1 MENAL
6 SDLLDEIEAEQSLPS
21 RYLGLSWKKLS
32 LFSFIVIIS
41 GVYIG
46 IILFGENSLQV
57 LLNLEEYEN
66 FLAQEISTLKI
77 ENSSLQ
83 KELFELN
90 ELDPDS
96 N

>member
-1 MENAL
+1 MSE
-6 SDLLDEIEAEQSLPS
+6 LLDEIQAEQSLPK
-21 RYLGLSWKKLS
+21 RYFGLGWDRLI
-32 LFSFIVIIS
+32 LFSIIVILS

-46 IILFGENSLQV
+46 VILFGENSLQV

-66 FLAQEISTLKI
+66 FLQTEVTNLKT
-77 ENSSLQ
+77 ENASLQ

>member
-1 MENAL
+1 M
-6 SDLLDEIEAEQSLPS
+6 SDLLDEIEAEQSLPA
-21 RYLGLSWKKLS
+21 RYFGLSWQRLGI
-32 LFSFIVIIS
+32 LALIVVFSGI
-41 GVYIG
+41 YIG

-57 LLNLEEYEN
+57 LLNLEEYES
-66 FLAQEISTLKI
+66 FLYEEVRELKS
-77 ENSSLQ
+77 ENANLQ

>member
-1 MENAL
+1 MSE
-6 SDLLDEIEAEQSLPS
+6 LLDEIEAEQSLPK
-21 RYLGLSWKKLS
+21 RYFGLSWKRLS
-32 LFSFIVIIS
+32 LFALIVVLS
-41 GVYIG
+41 GIYIG
-46 IILFGENSLQV
+46 VILFGQNSLEV

-66 FLAQEISTLKI
+66 FLQSEVSTLKV
-77 ENSSLQ
+77 ENASLQ

>member
-1 MENAL
+1 M
-6 SDLLDEIEAEQSLPS
+6 SDLLDEIDAEQSLPK
-21 RYLGLSWKKLS
+21 RYFGLSWKRLS
-32 LFSFIVIIS
+32 LFALIVVLS
-41 GVYIG
+41 GIYIG
-46 IILFGENSLQV
+46 VILFGENSLQV

-66 FLAQEISTLKI
+66 FLREEVSSLKV
-77 ENSSLQ
+77 ENASLQ

>member
-1 MENAL
+1 M
-6 SDLLDEIEAEQSLPS
+6 SDLLDEIEAEQSLPA
-21 RYLGLSWKKLS
+21 RYFGLSWKKLS
-32 LFSFIVIIS
+32 LFSLIVILS
-41 GVYIG
+41 GIYIG

-57 LLNLEEYEN
+57 LLNLDEYEN
-66 FLAQEISTLKI
+66 FLVQEVSTLKI
-77 ENSSLQ
+77 QNASLQ

>member
-1 MENAL
+1 M
-6 SDLLDEIEAEQSLPS
+6 SDLLDEIEAEQSLPV
-21 RYLGLSWKKLS
+21 RYLGMSWQKLVVLAS
-32 LFSFIVIIS
+32 VVVFS

-66 FLAQEISTLKI
+66 FLHEEVRVLKI
-77 ENSSLQ
+77 ENANLQ

-96 N
+96 K

>member
-1 MENAL
+1 MSE
-6 SDLLDEIEAEQSLPS
+6 LLDEIAAEQSLPK
-21 RYLGLSWKKLS
+21 RYFGLSWKRLS
-32 LFSFIVIIS
+32 LFALIVVLS
-41 GVYIG
+41 GIYIG
-46 IILFGENSLQV
+46 IILFGENSLEV

-66 FLAQEISTLKI
+66 FLKSEVSTLKV
-77 ENSSLQ
+77 ENASLQ

>member
-1 MENAL
+1 MSE
-6 SDLLDEIEAEQSLPS
+6 LLDEIAAEQSLPK
-21 RYLGLSWKKLS
+21 RYFGLSWKRLS
-32 LFSFIVIIS
+32 LFALIVVLS
-41 GVYIG
+41 GIYIG
-46 IILFGENSLQV
+46 IILFGENSLEV

-66 FLAQEISTLKI
+66 FLKSEVSTLKV
-77 ENSSLQ
+77 ENAGLQ

>member
-1 MENAL
+1 MSE
-6 SDLLDEIEAEQSLPS
+6 LLDEIEAEQSLPK
-21 RYLGLSWKKLS
+21 RYFGLSWERLS
-32 LFSFIVIIS
+32 LFALIVVLS
-41 GVYIG
+41 GIYIG
-46 IILFGENSLQV
+46 IILFGENSLEV

-66 FLAQEISTLKI
+66 FLTSEVSTLKV
-77 ENSSLQ
+77 ENAGLQ

>member
-1 MENAL
+1 M
-6 SDLLDEIEAEQSLPS
+6 SDLLDEIEAEQSLPT
-21 RYLGLSWKKLS
+21 RYFGLSWKRLS
-32 LFSFIVIIS
+32 LFSAIVVLS
-41 GVYIG
+41 GIYIG
-46 IILFGENSLQV
+46 VILFGENSLQV

-66 FLAQEISTLKI
+66 FLYQEVSTLKI
-77 ENSSLQ
+77 ENASLQ

>member
-1 MENAL
+1 L
-6 SDLLDEIEAEQSLPS
+6 SELLDEIEAEQSLPK
-21 RYLGLSWKKLS
+21 RYFGLSWKRLS
-32 LFSFIVIIS
+32 LFALIVVLS
-41 GVYIG
+41 GIYIG
-46 IILFGENSLQV
+46 VILFGQNSLEV

-66 FLAQEISTLKI
+66 FLQSEVSTLKV
-77 ENSSLQ
+77 ENASLQ

>member
-1 MENAL
+1 MSE
-6 SDLLDEIEAEQSLPS
+6 LLDEIEAEQSLPK
-21 RYLGLSWKKLS
+21 RYFGLSWKKLS
-32 LFSFIVIIS
+32 AFAAIVILS
-41 GVYIG
+41 GIYIG
-46 IILFGENSLQV
+46 VILFGENSLEV

-66 FLAQEISTLKI
+66 FLKSEVSALKA
-77 ENSSLQ
+77 ENASLQ

>member
-1 MENAL
+1 M
-6 SDLLDEIEAEQSLPS
+6 SDLLDEIEAEQSLPA
-21 RYLGLSWKKLS
+21 RYLGMSWQKLGVMT
-32 LFSFIVIIS
+32 LIVIFS

-57 LLNLEEYEN
+57 LLNLEEYES
-66 FLAQEISTLKI
+66 FLHEEVKELKT
-77 ENSSLQ
+77 ENSNLQ
-83 KELFELN
+83 KELFELK